1 MNKFKLTRAEKAV
14 EAAVLRGEYRDVSPE
29 KFQAIAAAFTRA
41 RKDAVISIRLNS
53 NDLAGI
59 KKKAKE
65 RGIPYQTFIAE
76 IIHHYATQ

>member
-1 MNKFKLTRAEKAV
+1 MNKFKLTREERAI

-29 KFQAIAAAFTRA
+29 KFKAIADALGRA

-53 NDLAGI
+53 SDLAGI
-59 KKKAKE
+59 KKKAKA

-76 IIHHYATQ
+76 LIHYYANQ

>member
-1 MNKFKLTRAEKAV
+1 MSKFKLTREEKAI
-14 EAAVLRGEYRDVSPE
+14 EAAVLRGEYREVSPE
-29 KFQAIAAAFTRA
+29 KFEAVAAAFARA

-59 KKKAKE
+59 KKKAKA

-76 IIHHYATQ
+76 IIHHYAIQ